1 MEAQLFAGQK
11 PDETVKAL
19 VRPHW
24 LILLRTV
31 AAILFLSVI
40 PIAVLA
46 VVTANGVTPFSG
58 IGLTVTV
65 VAIPAYYLTL
75 ITWFFIAWV
84 DYYLDVGIVTNH
96 RIIDVDQR
104 GMFRRSVAELDC
116 RMVQDINADKT
127 GVLET
132 LFDFGNVI
140 VQTAGERPNFVFH
153 AVPHPDRMVD
163 RIREVMNAAHSQ
175 EDGAAQKIQEAAE
188 KVEEAVEKIEQP
200 AKQAPHETPPP
211 AQSAKPAATEESASQ
226 DLPRQYER

>member
-11 PDETVKAL
+11 PDETVTAL

-58 IGLTVTV
+58 IGLAVTV

-200 AKQAPHETPPP
+200 AKQAPPETPP
-211 AQSAKPAATEESASQ
+211 AQSAKPAPTEESTSQ